1 MKQFTIFLFILVASS
16 TYRCEEPENT
26 IDCKTATAS
35 LVGNWEG
42 TLLYDAGYRQNIDL
56 RITSNTGCTF
66 LGTIGFED
74 SHTVF
79 IISGTVDKYGWV
91 KFSENDYFY
100 DGGEYTGCNGSGWSN
115 PCDRWPF
122 GRYKTGTK
130 YEEARL
136 KNNNTLLNGSFY
148 QQASSWN
155 STLRGDFTLEKLG

>member
-1 MKQFTIFLFILVASS
+1 MKQFALFLFIFAASS
-16 TYRCEEPENT
+16 TWRCEEPENT

-56 RITSNTGCTF
+56 QITSNTDCGF

-74 SHTVF
+74 SYTIFV
-79 IISGTVDKYGWV
+79 ISGSVDKYGWV
-91 KFSENDYFY
+91 KFTENDYFY
-100 DGGEYTGCNGSGWSN
+100 DAGEYTGCVGSGWYN
-115 PCDRWPF
+115 PCDRWPL

-136 KNNNTLLNGSFY
+136 KK
-148 QQASSWN
+148 W
-155 STLRGDFTLEKLG
+155 